1 MAEDVNESDR
11 QAPHQSRVERRR
23 QFYRSFEAQALN
35 QRSFFTRIS
44 DDLNNAFGSTTF
56 LIINVLWFTIWILVN
71 LGLVP
76 GVIPFDPFPFGLMT
90 MALSIEAIVLSI
102 FILVSQNRTSY
113 VDTLREELHLQVNL
127 IAEEEITKVLNVL
140 AEMRQKMGITQ
151 PDPELEE
158 MLKRTNTGYIERS
171 LVEQIQKA
179 NIPLASR
186 FAGRLKNDFPDLLDP
201 LKILPPKEDKK

>member
-1 MAEDVNESDR
+1 MAEDVNEGAR

-23 QFYRSFEAQALN
+23 QFYRSFEAQALK

-56 LIINVLWFTIWILVN
+56 LIINVLWFTIWIIIN

-76 GVIPFDPFPFGLMT
+76 GVLPFDPFPFGLMT

-140 AEMRQKMGITQ
+140 AEMRKKMDISE

-171 LVEQIQKA
+171 LIEQIQKA
-179 NIPLASR
+179 NVPLGTR
-186 FAGRLKNDFPDLLDP
+186 FVGRLKNDFPDLLDP
-201 LKILPPKEDKK
+201 LKILPPKEVKK

>member
-1 MAEDVNESDR
+1 MAGDVNENER

-23 QFYRSFEAQALN
+23 QFYRSFEAQALK

-56 LIINVLWFTIWILVN
+56 LIINVLWFTIWIIIN

-76 GVIPFDPFPFGLMT
+76 GVEPFDPFPFGLMT

-140 AEMRQKMGITQ
+140 AEMRKKMDISE

-171 LVEQIQKA
+171 LIEQIQKA

-186 FAGRLKNDFPDLLDP
+186 LVGRLKNDFPDLLDP
-201 LKILPPKEDKK
+201 LKILPPKEEKK